1 MFNFRLKLN
10 FNCFILG
17 IFTAIYFGRNRS
29 SNQQIQKFLLIFFN
43 ISQLI
48 PILFQLVVVVA
59 VRCFI
64 AFFQSIRQSEFQLII
79 KAD

>member
-1 MFNFRLKLN
+1 MLNFCLKLN

-48 PILFQLVVVVA
+48 PILFQLIMIVA
-59 VRCFI
+59 VCGFI
-64 AFFQSIRQSEFQLII
+64 AFF
-79 KAD
+79 